1 MENQIRDL
9 RKKKGFTQQKLATV
23 LGVSR
28 QTVIAIENGRYH
40 PSLELAF
47 RIGRVMDLP
56 LEEIFF
62 YQEEEDDE

>member
-1 MENQIRDL
+1 MENQIKNL
-9 RKKKGFTQQKLATV
+9 RKGRGMTQQDLAKL

-28 QTVIAIENGRYH
+28 QTIIAIESGRYH

-56 LEEIFF
+56 LEQIFF
-62 YQEEEDDE
+62 FEEGDDE

>member
-1 MENQIRDL
+1 MKNQIRDL
-9 RKKKGFTQQKLATV
+9 RKKKGFTQQELAKV

-62 YQEEEDDE
+62 YQEEDYE